1 MTDREIDDLLKSA
14 PQQTDPALLANIEQ
28 SIRETLAP
36 ERPLPPSWILTAG
49 LVALCEIIAA
59 IGAGLLGFKGI
70 VRLSFEQIG
79 LIFSVLALFTILA
92 SSLAVAE
99 MIPGSRRIANPRVFL
114 AASVLAIL
122 ASFALLFHDYGMS
135 RFVPQGVACLVIG
148 LLVALPA
155 GLAIWLVLRR
165 GFAVNAASAGLAAGT
180 LAGLAGVITLE
191 LHCPI
196 FHAMHVMVWH
206 TAVIPVSAAGG
217 ALLGHLIG
225 RK

>member
-1 MTDREIDDLLKSA
+1 MTNREIDDILRPA
-14 PQQTDPALLANIEQ
+14 PPKVDSALLASIER
-28 SIRETLAP
+28 SMRETLAP
-36 ERPLPPSWILTAG
+36 VRPLPPSWMLTAG
-49 LVALCEIIAA
+49 LVALCGIVAT
-59 IGAGLLGFKGI
+59 IGAALLGFKGI
-70 VRLSFEQIG
+70 GRLSKEEIG

-92 SSLAVAE
+92 SSLTVAE
-99 MIPGSRRIANPRVFL
+99 MIPGSRHIFRPRSVL
-114 AASVLAIL
+114 TASVLAIL
-122 ASFALLFHDYGMS
+122 ALFALLFHDYGMS

-148 LLVALPA
+148 LLVAIPA
-155 GLAIWLVLRR
+155 ALAIWLVLRR
-165 GFAVNAASAGLAAGT
+165 GFAVNARSAGLAAGT

-196 FHAMHVMVWH
+196 FRAMHVMVWH